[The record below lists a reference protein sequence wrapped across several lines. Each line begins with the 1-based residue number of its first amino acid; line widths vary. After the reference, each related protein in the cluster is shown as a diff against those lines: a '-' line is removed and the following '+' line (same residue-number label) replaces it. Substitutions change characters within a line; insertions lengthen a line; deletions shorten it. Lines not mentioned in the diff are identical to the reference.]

1 MTQYDDQVA
10 YQAAKIK
17 AEEWANGVKLLHAHS
32 LDSCYYAEG
41 RSDGSVLDVQYN
53 DGRVQRTINST
64 GEVVMLNLDNQV
76 TGEEL
81 VRAFE
86 RGGM

>member
-64 GEVVMLNLDNQV
+64 GEVVILNLDNQV
-76 TGEEL
+76 KGAEL

>member
-76 TGEEL
+76 TGADL
-81 VRAFE
+81 GRAFE
-86 RGGM
+86 RGGT

>member
-1 MTQYDDQVA
+1 MTQYDDRVA
-10 YQAAKIK
+10 YQKAKID
-17 AEEWANGVKLLHAHS
+17 AEKWANGVKMVHAHS

-41 RSDGSVLDVQYN
+41 RSDGSVMDIQYN

-64 GEVVMLNLDNQV
+64 GEVIILNMENTV
-76 TGEEL
+76 TGSDL

-86 RGGM
+86 RGSV

>member
-64 GEVVMLNLDNQV
+64 GEVVILNLDNQV
-76 TGEEL
+76 KGEEL

>member
-76 TGEEL
+76 KGAEL

>member
-1 MTQYDDQVA
+1 MTQYDDRVA
-10 YQAAKIK
+10 YQKAKID
-17 AEEWANGVKLLHAHS
+17 AEKWANGVKMIHAHS

-41 RSDGSVLDVQYN
+41 RSDGSVMDIQYN

-64 GEVVMLNLDNQV
+64 GEVIILNMENTV
-76 TGEEL
+76 TGSDL

-86 RGGM
+86 RGSV

>member
-64 GEVVMLNLDNQV
+64 GEVVILNLDNQV